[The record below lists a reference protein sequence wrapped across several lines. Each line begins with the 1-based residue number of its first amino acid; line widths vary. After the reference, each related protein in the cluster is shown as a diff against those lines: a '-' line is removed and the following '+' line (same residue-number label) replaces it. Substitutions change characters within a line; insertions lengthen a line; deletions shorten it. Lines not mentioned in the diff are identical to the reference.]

1 MAGSVNKVVLVGNV
15 CRDPELRELGNGDR
29 VASFTIAT
37 NERWKDKNSGER
49 KERSEFHRISVFSKG
64 LVGVIERYVSKG
76 TLLYLEGSLRTRK
89 WTDKDGVEK
98 FTTEVVL
105 SGYDANM
112 QILGGGSSG
121 RSESAGESS
130 YGASGYGG
138 GASSEKPGS
147 GPTWKDKEL
156 DEEIPF

>member
-15 CRDPELRELGNGDR
+15 GRDPEIRDLGNGDR
-29 VASFTIAT
+29 VASLSIAT
-37 NERWKDKNSGER
+37 SEKWKDKNSGER
-49 KERSEFHRISVFSKG
+49 KERTEWHRVSVFSKG

-76 TLLYLEGSLRTRK
+76 TLLYIEGALRTRK
-89 WTDKDGVEK
+89 WTDKDGNDK

-112 QILGGGSSG
+112 QILGGGSGG
-121 RSESAGESS
+121 RSESAGESG

-138 GASSEKPGS
+138 GEDSPKRGEWQE
-147 GPTWKDKEL
+147 TTID
-156 DEEIPF
+156 DDTIPF